1 MHCLRNA
8 ILPDDYE
15 WTCFSCGFNVM
26 KQNNQ
31 LTISP
36 GNKLNLF
43 DGIKCSEKKMFVNCT
58 DKSRICEGDDNEN

>member
-1 MHCLRNA
+1 
-8 ILPDDYE
+8 
-15 WTCFSCGFNVM
+15 M

-36 GNKLNLF
+36 RNKLNLF